1 MSQENVEL
9 VQRRQSTVERAIAA
23 FNARDVAA
31 FAALTTPDF
40 EWSPSMNPIEGERFL
55 GVAGIRKYFD
65 VLGAAWEYFQIHPR
79 ELREHAAGILVLGHL
94 EGRGSGSGAA
104 VESPLGMAF
113 DLRDARISRIRGF
126 LDHGEALRAV
136 GLAE

>member
-1 MSQENVEL
+1 MSQENVEIA
-9 VQRRQSTVERAIAA
+9 QHRQNSVERAIAA

-55 GVAGIRKYFD
+55 GAEGIRKYFD
-65 VLGAAWEYFQIHPR
+65 ALGVAWEYFQIIPG
-79 ELREHAAGILVLGHL
+79 ELRDHAAGIIVLGHL
-94 EGRGSGSGAA
+94 EGRGSGSGAT

-113 DLRDARISRIRGF
+113 DLRDAKITRIRGF
-126 LDHGEALRAV
+126 LDYGEALQAV